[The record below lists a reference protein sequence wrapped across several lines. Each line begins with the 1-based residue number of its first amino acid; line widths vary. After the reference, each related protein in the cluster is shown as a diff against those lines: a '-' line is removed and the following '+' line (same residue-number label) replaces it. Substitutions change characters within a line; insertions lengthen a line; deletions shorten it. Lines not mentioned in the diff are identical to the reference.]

1 MNHIRATRR
10 GTSANPPCRFD
21 TRRPEPFTDGW
32 QGEDDLPP
40 AKTVV
45 TVDATHSIITRNDSP
60 DVPFD
65 RSINPY
71 RGCEHGCVYC
81 FARPSH
87 AYLGLSPGLDFE
99 TRLFAKPDAPRLLE
113 AELRHPRYRCAPIAI
128 GTNTDPY
135 QPIERER
142 RVMRGILEVLSAF
155 RHPVT
160 ITTKSALVLRDI
172 DILAPMA
179 AQGLAAVSVSVTTL
193 DRDLSRILEPRA
205 SVPAMRLEAIRR
217 LNAAGIP
224 TACMVAPV
232 IPFVTDHEFEAI
244 IAAAKQAGA
253 TAASYILLRLP
264 FEVKELFEAWLS
276 EHMPQ
281 RKERVLDALRRMRG
295 GKLYDATRGLRY
307 TGTGAEAEVL
317 AQRFRLALK
326 RQGLENRR
334 LHLDAT
340 LFRPPPRPGEQL
352 SLPLL

>member
-1 MNHIRATRR
+1 MNRIRATKR

-21 TRRPEPFTDGW
+21 TQQREPHDDGW
-32 QGEDDLPP
+32 TGEDDLPP
-40 AKTVV
+40 ARTVV
-45 TVDATHSIITRNDSP
+45 AIDAARSIITRNDSP

-142 RVMRGILEVLSAF
+142 RVMRGVLEVLSAF
-155 RHPVT
+155 HHPVT
-160 ITTKSALVLRDI
+160 ITTKSALVSRDI

-179 AQGLAAVSVSVTTL
+179 AQGLAAVSISVTTL

-217 LNAAGIP
+217 LSAAGIP

-244 IAAAKQAGA
+244 IAAAKQVGA
-253 TAASYILLRLP
+253 SAASYILLRLP
-264 FEVKELFEAWLS
+264 FEVKELFEEWLS
-276 EHMPQ
+276 QYLPD
-281 RKERVLDALRRMRG
+281 RKERVLDAIRRMRG
-295 GKLYDATRGLRY
+295 GKLYDATHGARY
-307 TGTGAEAEVL
+307 TGTGVEAEVL

-326 RQGLENRR
+326 RQRLADRR
-334 LHLDAT
+334 LCLDT
-340 LFRPPPRPGEQL
+340 SLFLPPPRPGEQL
-352 SLPLL
+352 SLPLR